1 MMTIIGSSVNL
12 LFCISRFRE
21 LLKKNRFL
29 RKSPQNSRKQKIEN
43 CGNTDEYRVYET
55 FATLLV
61 VLNVD
66 GSSPSGHPSKKTKE
80 ISENPSK

>member
-29 RKSPQNSRKQKIEN
+29 AANIKSKIAETPM
-43 CGNTDEYRVYET
+43 NTGFMRHSQLCLW
-55 FATLLV
+55 F
-61 VLNVD
+61 
-66 GSSPSGHPSKKTKE
+66 
-80 ISENPSK
+80 